1 MEEQNK
7 DKESQPGYKYLL
19 TYQQIEEI
27 QDLTIEFC
35 NRFLSGR
42 ENLRI
47 REQME
52 SAIRSSKQCL
62 AEGYSEESLKSYI
75 YLAGVSKA
83 SLVELKEDYED
94 FAKRYG
100 VVVWPRTP
108 ERDKWVKWVMDRQD
122 KRHLFLTSGKPLDPL
137 FPLNYLINLVSMT
150 TYLLDRQI
158 AALKKK
164 FIEQGGYTENLF
176 KKRMEYRR
184 RTERDKRVKREVDIE
199 KKEKEARN
207 IYKKYKKKK

>member
-1 MEEQNK
+1 MDKKNENK
-7 DKESQPGYKYLL
+7 KPGYKYLL

-27 QDLTIEFC
+27 QDLTVEFC
-35 NRFLSGR
+35 RRFLAGR

-52 SAIRSSKQCL
+52 SAIRSSKQCI

-94 FAKRYG
+94 FAKKYG
-100 VVVWPRTP
+100 VVVWPRTV
-108 ERDKWVKWVMDRQD
+108 ERDKWVKGVMARQN
-122 KRHLFLTSGKPLDPL
+122 KRELPLTPGKPLDPL
-137 FPLNYLINLVSMT
+137 HSLNYLINLVSMT

-158 AALKKK
+158 AGLKKK
-164 FIEQGGYTENLF
+164 FIEEGGYTENLF

-184 RTERDKRVKREVDIE
+184 RTERDKRVKREQDIE
-199 KKEKEARN
+199 KKEEEAKN
-207 IYKKYKKKK
+207 IYKKKK